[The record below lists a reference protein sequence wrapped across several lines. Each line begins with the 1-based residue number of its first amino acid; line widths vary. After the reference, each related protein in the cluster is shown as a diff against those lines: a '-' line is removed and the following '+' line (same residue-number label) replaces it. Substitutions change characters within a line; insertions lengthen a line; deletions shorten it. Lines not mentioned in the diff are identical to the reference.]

1 MAEEAC
7 READQFSNGF
17 QAIQTGKSGV
27 SNRTCEHEGGGAWS
41 GAVLSGQ
48 DESDGVALLGAG
60 DRIVAVYPPGGHG
73 FPKEARQRAYEFI
86 DRVLTTESK

>member
-1 MAEEAC
+1 LAEEAC
-7 READQFSNGF
+7 REAGQFSNGF

-48 DESDGVALLGAG
+48 DESDGVALLGPATASSPST
-60 DRIVAVYPPGGHG
+60 RPAATAS
-73 FPKEARQRAYEFI
+73 PKKLANGRTSSLIEF
-86 DRVLTTESK
+86 